1 MLHHFHHQ
9 SLLPFNLRLL
19 QHLWLSFDENFYSFC
34 FLILFQEL
42 LHFSCPLQAKNS
54 RFEFFVYELTVGD
67 RFGSS
72 RAYEPSSF
80 LRIRYT
86 MNMTT
91 KMAHSRPTTAPP
103 ITAATTIH
111 VNMSNSSGSHTNNKY
126 YTRTHARTTAHTH
139 QTSKITIFLVCH
151 VFKKYHV
158 ALKLHKKA
166 GCHLLHACS
175 IILVGGNTCAVAPN
189 IDFKFLLNSCSSKL
203 KKGCLGKLLN
213 RNQSECTVFKGPER
227 LNINLNNNMTLNKY
241 SRF

>member
-1 MLHHFHHQ
+1 MLHHFPHL

-103 ITAATTIH
+103 ITAATRIH
-111 VNMSNSSGSHTNNKY
+111 INMSNSSEVHIQTTNIKRACTHTK
-126 YTRTHARTTAHTH
+126 
-139 QTSKITIFLVCH
+139 
-151 VFKKYHV
+151 
-158 ALKLHKKA
+158 
-166 GCHLLHACS
+166 
-175 IILVGGNTCAVAPN
+175 P
-189 IDFKFLLNSCSSKL
+189 
-203 KKGCLGKLLN
+203 LG
-213 RNQSECTVFKGPER
+213 
-227 LNINLNNNMTLNKY
+227 Y
-241 SRF
+241 